1 VTVDCKGKLLK
12 GGKPLEVAQR
22 ELGLGQVAIEF
33 IPLPAP
39 DAAGAPASTERFGT
53 TVDAQGNFS
62 RPGGIPPGQYKVA
75 VRQWD
80 PLPNVDK
87 LNGAFAEDKT
97 PLLRT
102 IDGKSEIV
110 IDLDQPGM

>member
-1 VTVDCKGKLLK
+1 MTVACKGKLLK

-33 IPLPAP
+33 IPMP
-39 DAAGAPASTERFGT
+39 DPNAAGPPSTERFGT

-80 PLPNVDK
+80 PLPNNDK

-97 PLLRT
+97 PLVRT
-102 IDGKSEIV
+102 IDGKADIV
-110 IDLDQPGM
+110 IDLDQPAM